1 MTPGRYLVFE
11 GVVGTG
17 KTTQS
22 KRLLEELKKRFPEK
36 EIIWTREPGG
46 SDIAEA
52 IRVLVQGTPFTET
65 MDPLCEAYLY
75 AAARA
80 QSLRIAVLPV
90 LAKGGIVISDR
101 SFCSSIAWQGF
112 GRGLGLETILEVNK
126 TAIKDLLPDLILEM
140 DLDPE
145 IGLKRTFDA
154 RGDKF
159 ETMPIEFFRSC
170 VQGYRTL
177 ADHDLLKNRWQRID
191 GQGTPDEV
199 FERVLTTTLS
209 FLQNTSFHD
218 TPASLGA

>member
-1 MTPGRYLVFE
+1 MHQGRYIVFE

-22 KRLLEELKKRFPEK
+22 KRLVEELKKRFPER

-46 SDIAEA
+46 SEIAEA
-52 IRVLVQGTPFTET
+52 IRVLVQGTPFTEQ
-65 MDPLCEAYLY
+65 MDPMCEAYLY
-75 AAARA
+75 ASARA
-80 QSLRIAVLPV
+80 QSLRTVVLPV
-90 LAKGGIVISDR
+90 LARGGIVVSDR
-101 SFCSSIAWQGF
+101 SFCTSIAWQGF
-112 GRGLGLETILEVNK
+112 GRGLGFETILEVNK
-126 TAIKDLLPDLILEM
+126 TSVKDILPDLIIEM

-170 VQGYRTL
+170 VAGYRAL
-177 ADHDLLKNRWQRID
+177 ADHELLTDRWKRVD

-199 FERVLTTTLS
+199 FGRVLETALPILT
-209 FLQNTSFHD
+209 
-218 TPASLGA
+218 